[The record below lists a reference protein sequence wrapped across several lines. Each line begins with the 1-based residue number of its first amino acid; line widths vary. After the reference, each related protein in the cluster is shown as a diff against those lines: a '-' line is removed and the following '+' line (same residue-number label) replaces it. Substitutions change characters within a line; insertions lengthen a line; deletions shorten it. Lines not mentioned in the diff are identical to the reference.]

1 MITIFDVIDNFFYK
15 EADKNILTM
24 PGRALYS
31 FGEEVRK
38 YAQSFCFP
46 QVDRSQYP
54 IYIGGWPSANFWDSQ
69 NGSLVMSSLLYSGQ
83 ILAKDPISDWFSYE
97 QYQIPKLMASRRG
110 FYFMDK
116 HEVDIAGTRQ
126 FLAIVIPALQ
136 KLRPL
141 IENNTLILVPSNA
154 LILEG
159 QATIGNISQDI
170 IQRISKSVNDF
181 TNTFRPSE
189 LAVADNVRGVF
200 PFAGGNRE
208 EQIIRAIDRSVNYFV
223 SEYYLATKNGFNYVA
238 PFRYESYL
246 CEEGL
251 GNILNEFPNE
261 RILQAIFNSNL
272 SIYSGLTP
280 KLISE
285 IRDDDNFASFRS
297 ELFKIYNN
305 IPAKTGQEKL
315 NQYISEAEDAVLKPI
330 LFEIEKDAKSGIL
343 AKLGIN
349 PLGSVFRISGGVSL
363 GLLTK
368 TPNTVIK
375 VAATELI
382 NLVSKLIEKK
392 DNQKFN
398 VIWKKLYMHNRNHL
412 QELPRA
418 KDSPKTNAG
427 EDNELWG
434 IPEKPSMSILVTEGT
449 MLWEMIPDFI
459 TEDLPK
465 EYPIEDVY
473 TLCPC
478 GSRRKFKFCCQGL
491 EKIKLQQ
498 KS

>member
-15 EADKNILTM
+15 EVDKNILTM
-24 PGRALYS
+24 PGRVLHS

-38 YAQSFCFP
+38 YAKSYCLS
-46 QVDRSQYP
+46 QVDQSQYP

-69 NGSLVMSSLLYSGQ
+69 NGPLVMSSLLYSGQ

-97 QYQIPKLMASRRG
+97 QYQIPKLMASRNG

-116 HEVDIAGTRQ
+116 NEVNIAGTRQ

-136 KLRPL
+136 KLRLL
-141 IENNTLILVPSNA
+141 IENNILILIPSAA

-159 QATIGNISQDI
+159 QAVINNISQGI
-170 IQRISKSVNDF
+170 TQRISKSVSDF

-189 LAVADNVRGVF
+189 LAVEDNVRGAF

-208 EQIIRAIDRSVNYFV
+208 EQIIRAINKSVNYFV
-223 SEYYLATKNGFNYVA
+223 SEYYLATRNGFNYVA
-238 PFRYESYL
+238 PFKYESYL

-251 GNILNEFPNE
+251 GNILNELPNE

-285 IRDDDNFASFRS
+285 IRDDDNFAGFRS

-305 IPAKTGQEKL
+305 IPAKTSQEKL
-315 NQYISEAEDAVLKPI
+315 NQYISEAENAVLRPI
-330 LFEIEKDAKSGIL
+330 LFEVEKNAKSGIL
-343 AKLGIN
+343 TRLGIN
-349 PLGSVFRISGGVSL
+349 PLGSVFRISGGILL
-363 GLLTK
+363 GELTK
-368 TPNTVIK
+368 TPNTVAK
-375 VAATELI
+375 VAGAELI
-382 NLVSKLIEKK
+382 NLVSKLMEKK

-398 VIWKKLYMHNRNHL
+398 VIWEKLYMHNRNHL

-418 KDSPKTNAG
+418 KDTPKTNPG
-427 EDNELWG
+427 EDKELWG
-434 IPEKPSMSILVTEGT
+434 IPEKASMSILVTEGT
-449 MLWEMIPDFI
+449 LLWEMIPDFI
-459 TEDLPK
+459 TKDLPK
-465 EYPIEDVY
+465 EYPINDVY
-473 TLCPC
+473 ALCPC

-491 EKIKLQQ
+491 EKIKLR
-498 KS
+498 